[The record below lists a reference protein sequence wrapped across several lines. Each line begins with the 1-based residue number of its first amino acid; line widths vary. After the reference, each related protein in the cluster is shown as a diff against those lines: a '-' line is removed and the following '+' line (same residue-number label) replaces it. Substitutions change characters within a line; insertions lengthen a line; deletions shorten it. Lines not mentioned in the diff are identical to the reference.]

1 MDGRGRT
8 KMLDNKAHMCL
19 QQEREGLLSSTLS
32 TLYPAGRNN
41 SCT

>member
-8 KMLDNKAHMCL
+8 KTLDNKAHMCL